1 MLQMHPADIFHLPK
15 DCQEAL
21 FVAFLWQLKPLLPPG
36 QTRYPCNNWIVFKL
50 MKQNLKKKLK
60 KKGIIYI
67 DKALLITSIRPASYW
82 HRSISRFISS
92 SITDCIAPREKK
104 KRLKV

>member
-1 MLQMHPADIFHLPK
+1 MHPADIFHLPK

-36 QTRYPCNNWIVFKL
+36 QTRYPCNIWILSVQIDETKF
-50 MKQNLKKKLK
+50 KKKIE

-104 KRLKV
+104 KD